1 MTKFITNM
9 HNNSQIINVGKLE
22 NDRVNNR
29 IPTPHS
35 VISYIPSNSHESINI
50 TNHRN
55 QYDNNIACDRIN
67 PDILKAFKENP
78 YTKSL
83 NSW

>member
-1 MTKFITNM
+1 MPN
-9 HNNSQIINVGKLE
+9 
-22 NDRVNNR
+22 
-29 IPTPHS
+29 PHS
-35 VISYIPSNSHESINI
+35 VIPFTPSHSRESI

-55 QYDNNIACDRIN
+55 QYDNNINCDRIN

>member
-1 MTKFITNM
+1 M
-9 HNNSQIINVGKLE
+9 HNNSQFINVGKLD
-22 NDRVNNR
+22 NDRINNR
-29 IPTPHS
+29 LPTPHS
-35 VISYIPSNSHESINI
+35 VIPLAPNQRENIAI

-55 QYDNNIACDRIN
+55 QYNSNINCDRIN